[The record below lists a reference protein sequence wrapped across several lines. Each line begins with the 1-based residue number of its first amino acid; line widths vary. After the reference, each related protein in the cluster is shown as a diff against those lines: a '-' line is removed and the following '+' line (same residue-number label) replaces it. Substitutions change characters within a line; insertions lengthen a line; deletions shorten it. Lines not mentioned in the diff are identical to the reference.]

1 MRRMYCKYC
10 GIQIDDNSRYCPQ
23 CGKKLNEDTETNT
36 VRSKK
41 EILASI
47 IMVLCIGL
55 IMYVI
60 FGQNLLVGIV
70 SATVGVL
77 IPEYQRIRK
86 GR

>member
-10 GIQIDDNSRYCPQ
+10 GTQIDDNSRYCPQ

-41 EILASI
+41 EILANI

-77 IPEYQRIRK
+77 ISEYQRIRK

>member
-10 GIQIDDNSRYCPQ
+10 GIQIDDNSRYCQQ

-41 EILASI
+41 EILANI

-77 IPEYQRIRK
+77 ISEYQRIRK